1 MKYRIYTLS
10 IFLFLIGTLNYA
22 CSGPTQSDT
31 MDQQEKPSPKVLRH
45 MVLFKFKDTAS
56 EREVQKLNEDF
67 NELPSAISVIKDF
80 EWEINDSPEN
90 FHQGFTHC

>member
-10 IFLFLIGTLNYA
+10 FFLFLIGTLNHA

-45 MVLFKFKDTAS
+45 MVLFKFKDTAP
-56 EREVQKLNEDF
+56 EKEVQKLNKAF
-67 NELPSAISVIKDF
+67 NALQSTISVIKDF
-80 EWEINDSPEN
+80 DLS
-90 FHQGFTHC
+90 

>member
-1 MKYRIYTLS
+1 MKHSIPTLP
-10 IFLFLIGTLNYA
+10 IFYFLMGILNHA
-22 CSGPTQSDT
+22 CSGPTKSNA
-31 MDQQEKPSPKVLRH
+31 MDQQEKQSSKVLRH

-67 NELPSAISVIKDF
+67 NELPPAISVIKDF